1 MTGTS
6 AQWFLL
12 VGQQGTGGEEEP
24 RGGFDSVD
32 NMTVSIDVNFIF
44 FCSKTKYAT
53 YIFTC
58 GNY

>member
-12 VGQQGTGGEEEP
+12 EGQQGTGGEEEP

-44 FCSKTKYAT
+44 FCSKTK
-53 YIFTC
+53 
-58 GNY
+58 